1 MTQPQAGNLGF
12 RAKSCFLALK
22 EKQKYPRHSTGSLS
36 KYHELHS
43 SNVCLR
49 PKKITQSSKKAAQ
62 FPSACHC
69 FLTHT
74 ARVQPK
80 PCSTN
85 TRVFVGTAGLLS
97 TQKYTV
103 NAAMRLTEIC
113 EEPFY
118 FLRQNSEGE
127 QTELGNYLMENN
139 HQL

>member
-1 MTQPQAGNLGF
+1 MTQPQAGSSGF
-12 RAKSCFLALK
+12 GAKSCFLALK

-43 SNVCLR
+43 SNICLR
-49 PKKITQSSKKAAQ
+49 PKKITQSSKKASQ
-62 FPSACHC
+62 FSSACHC

-74 ARVQPK
+74 ACVQPK

-85 TRVFVGTAGLLS
+85 TRAFVGTAGLLS
-97 TQKYTV
+97 TKKYTV
-103 NAAMRLTEIC
+103 NEEVWLTEIC
-113 EEPFY
+113 EELL